1 MPGNSRQ
8 ISSISAIFD
17 SDSVSNS
24 DRHSRRE
31 SFMPKKSNGVG
42 NSNITS
48 VVQSLHRRSGDEL
61 GTTASSKLL
70 NTSHASI
77 IEWIRAERMSHLPP
91 EGSSYDKVLGW
102 AQLFVDRLHSFD
114 TAIYEFAGDSY
125 LAAQLSYGYCAMLL
139 ELGKENAQALMTSFG
154 FFYSTSSTLVNL
166 LERTE
171 LFSVS
176 QEIKEQLILALADL
190 VTLVASVSTH
200 FHKAIRKLTT
210 ASISVNIYD
219 TFPGQIQSFRERCGK
234 IAESMW
240 RHQLSKENIDT
251 DRVAVV
257 QSVRSWLAPEDRVL
271 SHLAE
276 NTSHLAHEREELTC
290 LWMGSYLTRF
300 LKSPAKTLSFSGKPG
315 SGKTVLASV
324 IVDRLQDQIGG
335 TIYKA
340 LFVPINAR
348 IPAETT
354 LAAIAKTILFQL
366 FEKRIGNIQLLH
378 ILGDAYERSRK
389 TTSAADYDDILWS
402 ALERALAAA
411 LKGAKELV
419 IVVDDLDEAS
429 CGEATLLR
437 RLTAATTNSTN
448 VKLITLGA
456 EKPPASENVT
466 HVLVNEDRVAE
477 DVSTVVRSNLIH
489 SHSFLEMSELSQE
502 TIVDQISEASRGSFL
517 WAKLCTKRA
526 RQEHTP
532 DSLQKAVETIISSK
546 LTIADFVLHTV
557 QSSEVSEDAKYMLL
571 WLATAERPL
580 LLKELVTL
588 ASVQIDKYTITDRKL
603 DPLHVL
609 KPLNSLVFLQDGQVY
624 LRHGLIRTAVLDVFS
639 KGKLTPAIKDRH
651 VDFVTRLFIYIKTAV
666 AEHHEPSL
674 TPLDRHDTTVLVS
687 KHPLLDFAVR
697 YWPLHLKQTSV
708 FTTGG
713 EAPTAKEFSK
723 IFPVS
728 ITLLLLQNNL
738 WQNISTPTLLT
749 YQSIVTNLCRH
760 VLTTNNVVTLQ
771 SIISLALLRRDT
783 HQVSEAI
790 PLFYEITTV
799 SQTLLT
805 TRHIVTMQVARLFLD
820 LTVEQIATTK
830 SDIMAKR
837 EVVLLLLVECY
848 KIHYGNTSEQ
858 VVTVLKTLIEHY
870 RLIKEEKRVQEIEA
884 TIQSITGSQYSTVD
898 DDAHGDLHVH
908 LNRHT
913 QNGETGV
920 RFVLDVEEDEV
931 RSESFDFEALLKQA
945 QNFVAEG
952 RTTEAESI
960 YVEIWQRASK
970 ECRVQYSEHWEQIK
984 LRIVVLYSKFLQ
996 SQKRE
1001 HEASSILSSVWEEYR
1016 NTSLSLSQSSA
1027 SHFHEIAKVM
1037 SVVGLSTAALSIF
1050 KHCAHYY
1057 ESTNST
1063 SSSAYSEIQKDIT
1076 TTSQQVIK
1084 QASSS
1089 SSVVS
1094 ESVLE
1099 EIVFEASSSIIKIDQ
1114 SSFTATH
1121 TLVEL
1126 YTSQH
1131 RWKDATR
1138 VVKKV
1143 LHGLWPSLFAPSIQD
1158 VTLPSKHIDKCVE
1171 LAERLSQCYHY
1182 RRRFLREEGIRV
1194 RVYHAF
1200 RFSKPVDDKL
1210 RERVTSELLNLYERS
1225 SQPDMGINTR
1235 QEILEDYIKHYG
1247 PEHPI
1252 VIKTLWNLAELT
1264 HPRPISVEYYQRI
1277 IRALNKDSPKC
1288 QPEAIEPLVIVVT
1301 ELWNQSR
1308 YSDAVPYYSLLF
1320 TTFLDDTKK
1329 SPRFQNQAFVLE
1341 FFTRYTHCL
1350 RSVRTE
1356 FTTLHKITFDY
1367 QSKVKAVFGITASIT
1382 IKATLTLAKVCQE
1395 SKRYES
1401 EVITLYEDLLKIKSD
1416 EIDYDEITATLDG
1429 IYEEQTAI
1437 ATSKSESIS
1446 SAQIERASKIL
1457 RKRITTVRETY
1468 GWAHEESLSKLQE
1481 IVSFHFKHSET
1492 ESVISEL
1499 KESTVQILSS
1509 ESSSSR
1515 LVSAAAVIASSY
1527 IAANQVSKA
1536 TELSEELYR
1545 QVVIKDTSN
1554 VKTSKFDLSSKGRQ
1568 SLIFLAQLEHS
1579 LRQRTLTITEILA
1592 SLTTEYVYFEE
1603 FRSHISSKTS
1613 SFHTV
1618 SVLAARLYHFL
1629 LLSNRHAAATRVF
1642 DDFVG
1647 YFLASEGKRIK
1658 LTETAQVKIFILT
1671 ILDHFHTHQSTNF
1684 IRSIGIAS
1692 NSRVS
1697 ELLIKKDYDSACD
1710 LAIASFRYIS
1720 AHDIYRTPAIVKFVF
1735 TLGVVVTGRTISPR
1749 PDEASQKKLFGVST
1763 VIIQEVLR
1771 VISDLKI
1778 NLAQVSLDYL
1788 NILISILGEQKDYKN
1803 LVWLFSSL
1811 WNSRSQQIN
1820 WSPSVTL
1827 QLARRYIQARYLVGD
1842 SLKAARLAEDI
1853 VYNCRRVNGARHSST
1868 LEMSTLLSQLYT
1880 GIAQRYQSEKGG
1892 QHMASKY
1899 YKKSA
1904 SVHENLLR
1912 IFIDPS
1918 LGDVEGGLDSTMS
1931 TDGSFYELDL
1941 ADSAVNGNFS
1951 DGEHVRRHLQLLK
1964 LAVQRLGDWPKD
1976 YSEYDRLNAELFFTF
1991 KKDLQGVEG
2000 VEQWKLKSFGSGKA
2014 ASNEDTLNL
2023 EFKSW
2028 ELEVAQASEEVE
2040 EEL

>member
-8 ISSISAIFD
+8 VSSISAIFD
-17 SDSVSNS
+17 SDSISNS
-24 DRHSRRE
+24 DHHSRRE
-31 SFMPKKSNGVG
+31 SYMRKKANGVG
-42 NSNITS
+42 YSNITS

-70 NTSHASI
+70 DISHASL
-77 IEWIRAERMSHLPP
+77 IEWIL
-91 EGSSYDKVLGW
+91 LGW
-102 AQLFVDRLHSFD
+102 AQLFVERLNSFD
-114 TAIYEFAGDSY
+114 SAIHDFAGDSY

-166 LERTE
+166 LARTE

-176 QEIKEQLILALADL
+176 QEIKEQLILALSDL

-200 FHKAIRKLTT
+200 FHKAIRELTT
-210 ASISVNIYD
+210 TSISVNIYD

-240 RHQLSKENIDT
+240 RHQLAKENIDT
-251 DRVAVV
+251 DRVSVV

-276 NTSHLAHEREELTC
+276 NISHLAHEREELTC
-290 LWMGSYLTRF
+290 LWMSSYLTRF
-300 LKSPAKTLSFSGKPG
+300 LKSPATTLSFSGKPG

-324 IVDRLQDQIGG
+324 IVDRLQEQIGG
-335 TIYKA
+335 VTYNA
-340 LFVPINAR
+340 LFIPINAR

-354 LAAIAKTILFQL
+354 PAAIAKTILFQL

-389 TTSAADYDDILWS
+389 TTSAADYENILWN

-411 LKGAKELV
+411 LKDAKELV
-419 IVVDDLDEAS
+419 IVVDGLDEAS
-429 CGEATLLR
+429 CGEATLLK
-437 RLTAATTNSTN
+437 RLTAATNNSTN
-448 VKLITLGA
+448 VKLITLGT
-456 EKPPASENVT
+456 EIPPASESVM
-466 HVLVNEDRVAE
+466 HVSVNEDRIVE

-489 SHSFLEMSELSQE
+489 SHSFLELSDLSQE
-502 TIVDQISEASRGSFL
+502 TVVDQISEASRGSFL
-517 WAKLCTKRA
+517 WAKLCTKRV
-526 RQEHTP
+526 RHEHTP
-532 DSLQKAVETIISSK
+532 DNLPKAVETIINSK
-546 LTIADFVLHTV
+546 PTIADFVLHTI
-557 QSSEVSEDAKYMLL
+557 QSPEVNEDAKYMLL

-588 ASVQIDKYTITDRKL
+588 ASIQTDKYTITDRKL

-609 KPLNSLVFLQDGQVY
+609 RPLNSLVFLQDGQVY

-639 KGKLTPAIKDRH
+639 KGKLTQAVKDRH
-651 VDFVTRLFIYIKTAV
+651 VDFVTRLFIYIKNAV
-666 AEHHEPSL
+666 SEHHEPSL

-713 EAPTAKEFSK
+713 EGPTAKEFGK
-723 IFPVS
+723 ILPFS
-728 ITLLLLQNNL
+728 TTLLLLQNAL
-738 WQNISTPTLLT
+738 WQKVSTPTLLS
-749 YQSIVTNLCRH
+749 YQTIVMNLCRH
-760 VLTTNNVVTLQ
+760 LLTTNNVVTLQ
-771 SIISLALLRRDT
+771 SIISLALLRRDI
-783 HQVSEAI
+783 HHVSEAI
-790 PLFYEITTV
+790 PLFYEVTTG

-805 TRHIVTMQVARLFLD
+805 ARHIVTMQMARLFLD
-820 LTVEQIATTK
+820 LTVEQITTTK

-837 EVVLLLLVECY
+837 EIVLWLIVECY

-858 VVTVLKTLIEHY
+858 VVTVLKTLVEHY
-870 RLIKEEKRVQEIEA
+870 RLIKEEKRVQEIEV

-908 LNRHT
+908 LNRHE

-920 RFVLDVEEDEV
+920 RFVLDVEEDDV
-931 RSESFDFEALLKQA
+931 RSESFDSEALLKQA
-945 QNFVAEG
+945 QAFVAEG
-952 RTTEAESI
+952 RVTEAECI

-970 ECRVQYSEHWEQIK
+970 ECRMQHSEHWEQIK
-984 LRIVVLYSKFLQ
+984 LRSVVIYSKFLQ

-1001 HEASSILSSVWEEYR
+1001 YEASSILSSVWEEYR
-1016 NTSLSLSQSSA
+1016 HTSLSLSQSSA
-1027 SHFHEIAKVM
+1027 SHFQEIASVM
-1037 SVVGLSTAALSIF
+1037 SAVGLSAAALSIF
-1050 KHCAHYY
+1050 KHCAYY
-1057 ESTNST
+1057 YQSTNST
-1063 SSSAYSEIQKDIT
+1063 SSSAYSEIQKSIT
-1076 TTSQQVIK
+1076 ATSQQVMK

-1094 ESVLE
+1094 ETTLE
-1099 EIVFEASSSIIKIDQ
+1099 EIVFEASSSITKIDQ

-1121 TLVEL
+1121 TLAEL
-1126 YTSQH
+1126 YSSQH

-1138 VVKKV
+1138 VLKKV
-1143 LHGLWPSLFAPSIQD
+1143 LHGLWPSLFAPSVQD
-1158 VTLPSKHIDKCVE
+1158 VNLPSKHTDKCVD

-1194 RVYHAF
+1194 RVYHAV
-1200 RFSKPVDDKL
+1200 RFSKPVDDRL
-1210 RERVTSELLNLYERS
+1210 RERVTTELLKLYERS
-1225 SQPDMGINTR
+1225 SQPDMGISTR
-1235 QEILEDYIKHYG
+1235 QEILDDYTKHYG

-1252 VIKTLWNLAELT
+1252 VIKTLWTLAELT

-1288 QPEAIEPLVIVVT
+1288 QAEAIEPLVIVVT

-1308 YSDAVPYYSLLF
+1308 FSDAVPYYSLLF

-1329 SPRFQNQAFVLE
+1329 SPRFQNQDFVLE

-1356 FTTLHKITFDY
+1356 ITTLHKITVDY
-1367 QSKVKAVFGITASIT
+1367 QSKVKTVFGVTASIT
-1382 IKATLTLAKVCQE
+1382 IKATLALAKVCQE
-1395 SKRYES
+1395 SKRYET

-1416 EIDYDEITATLDG
+1416 EIDYDEITAILDG
-1429 IYEEQTAI
+1429 IYEEQT
-1437 ATSKSESIS
+1437 KSESIS
-1446 SAQIERASKIL
+1446 SIQVERASKIL
-1457 RKRITTVRETY
+1457 RKRITTIRETH

-1481 IVSFHFKHSET
+1481 IVSFHSKHSET
-1492 ESVISEL
+1492 ESVIQEL

-1509 ESSSSR
+1509 ESSSTR

-1527 IAANQVSKA
+1527 IATNQVSKA
-1536 TELSEELYR
+1536 TELSQELYR

-1554 VKTSKFDLSSKGRQ
+1554 VKSYKFDLSSKGRQ

-1579 LRQRTLTITEILA
+1579 LRRGPSTITEILA
-1592 SLTTEYVYFEE
+1592 SLTTEYLYFEE
-1603 FRSHISSKTS
+1603 FRSQISSKSS
-1613 SFHTV
+1613 SFHAV

-1629 LLSNRHAAATRVF
+1629 LLSNRQAAATRVF
-1642 DDFVG
+1642 NDFVG

-1658 LTETAQVKIFILT
+1658 STETAQVKVFILT
-1671 ILDHFHTHQSTNF
+1671 ILDHFHKHQSTNF

-1692 NSRVS
+1692 NSRVL
-1697 ELLIKKDYDSACD
+1697 ELLKKKDYDSACD
-1710 LAIASFRYIS
+1710 LAIASFNYIS

-1735 TLGVVVTGRTISPR
+1735 TLGIVVTGRTISPQ
-1749 PDEASQKKLFGVST
+1749 PDQAAQKKLLGAST

-1771 VISDLKI
+1771 VVSDLKI
-1778 NLAQVSLDYL
+1778 NLAHISLDYL
-1788 NILISILGEQKDYKN
+1788 NILIGVVGQQKDYKN
-1803 LVWLFSSL
+1803 LVWLLSSI
-1811 WNSRSQQIN
+1811 WNNRNQQIN
-1820 WSPSVTL
+1820 WSPAVTL
-1827 QLARRYIQARYLVGD
+1827 QLARRYILARYLVGD
-1842 SLKAARLAEDI
+1842 ALKAARLAEDI

-1868 LEMSTLLSQLYT
+1868 LEMSTLLSQIYT

-1918 LGDVEGGLDSTMS
+1918 LADVEGGLDSSMS
-1931 TDGSFYELDL
+1931 IDGSVFELDL
-1941 ADSAVNGNFS
+1941 ADSTVNGNFS
-1951 DGEHVRRHLQLLK
+1951 DGEHVRQHLQLLK

-1976 YSEYDRLNAELFFTF
+1976 YSEYDHLNAELFSTF
-1991 KKDLQGVEG
+1991 KDELQGVEG
-2000 VEQWKLKSFGSGKA
+2000 VEKWNLKSFGSGKA

-2028 ELEVAQASEEVE
+2028 ELEVAQAREENEEV
-2040 EEL
+2040 L